1 MKICPDHPSSSYPLN
16 VVTKLCIQLQ
26 CQAGTL
32 NSDSPTLASLQKTN
46 HFFEKAMDSP
56 PFALKPKA
64 ALPSHLSNG
73 INHVSHGSS
82 PLART
87 SVNAKERDRLT
98 ASIRSSNTRRQPI
111 DLDTISGPQTN
122 GHGPYDTEGIDEEP
136 GSPTNLDVEARDPR
150 DEAPH
155 PAPPATSRPASP
167 YTLNPPIDFDG
178 LSWPSESPHGCQD

>member
-1 MKICPDHPSSSYPLN
+1 MKICPNHPSSSYPLN
-16 VVTKLCIQLQ
+16 VVTKLCNPIT
-26 CQAGTL
+26 APSL
-32 NSDSPTLASLQKTN
+32 NSKPRFSDAASLQEKN
-46 HFFEKAMDSP
+46 YFFEKAMDSP
-56 PFALKPKA
+56 PFALKPKS

-111 DLDTISGPQTN
+111 DLDTIYGQQIN
-122 GHGPYDTEGIDEEP
+122 GQAPYDTDGVDEEP

-155 PAPPATSRPASP
+155 PAPPTTSRPASP

>member
-1 MKICPDHPSSSYPLN
+1 MKVRSNYPSSSYPLN
-16 VVTKLCIQLQ
+16 VCNETLYPITAPSLNFKLRFSECRFS
-26 CQAGTL
+26 A
-32 NSDSPTLASLQKTN
+32 KTN
-46 HFFEKAMDSP
+46 FFFEKAMDSP

-98 ASIRSSNTRRQPI
+98 ASIRSSNTRRLPI
-111 DLDTISGPQTN
+111 DLDTVYGLQTN
-122 GHGPYDTEGIDEEP
+122 GHGPYDTDGVDEDP
-136 GSPTNLDVEARDPR
+136 GNPTKLDVEARDPR